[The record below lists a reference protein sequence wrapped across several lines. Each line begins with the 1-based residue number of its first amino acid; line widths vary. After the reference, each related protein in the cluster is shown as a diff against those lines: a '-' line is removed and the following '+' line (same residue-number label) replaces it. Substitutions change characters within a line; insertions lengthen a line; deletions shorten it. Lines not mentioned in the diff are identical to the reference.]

1 MAINQQLIATMLRRM
16 DLEEERR
23 NKAEEKVHEAAEAAQ
38 KAAEAART
46 RDPFDLST
54 ASSTVGAGSA
64 PLAGFGVTEQKSICL
79 AFL

>member
-1 MAINQQLIATMLRRM
+1 MLRRM

-54 ASSTVGAGSA
+54 AFKHRRCWQCSLGR
-64 PLAGFGVTEQKSICL
+64 FWR
-79 AFL
+79 